1 MSHSRNSFDT
11 TLEYTP
17 YASDISELPTIA
29 GVASERM
36 PLPQVPD
43 YLMAIRK
50 ERKLRAEYAERRKMA
65 INYLSLEKRIQT
77 ETAYRQVFNRFNRD
91 HVLEKSYQQ
100 CSVIAELR
108 QKVKVHERAA
118 LLDLSNDLNPET
130 TKPYRRSCAADFAEY
145 FSNCLSNEKRSNLAH
160 SLGLPPDQFCNGYD
174 IAILIAHNKL
184 PRRFELFMERFLV
197 DNQFLNLYVECKLV
211 VNSMIERM
219 DVLIC
224 IPSCIFLL
232 FRDQCN
238 FGCPHDYSEQFEDFM
253 SEQKSKIIKDDGFM
267 RLQPHIEQFNSLY
280 HTLAVDHNWQV
291 PDDEVFYY
299 LPKLQRFRRAWE
311 HDKEVGKFFPT
322 VFATKLL
329 QLLEPRSGSLSIDYE
344 Q

>member
-1 MSHSRNSFDT
+1 M
-11 TLEYTP
+11 EYT
-17 YASDISELPTIA
+17 SISELPAIA
-29 GVASERM
+29 GEVSVASERL

-43 YLMAIRK
+43 YLMVIRK
-50 ERKLRAEYAERRKMA
+50 ERKLRAEYAERKKMA
-65 INYLSLEKRIQT
+65 INHLSIEKQIQT
-77 ETAYRQVFNRFNRD
+77 ETTYRQVFNRINRD
-91 HVLEKSYQQ
+91 HVLEESYEH
-100 CSVIAELR
+100 CSIIAELR
-108 QKVKVHERAA
+108 QKTKVHERAA
-118 LLDLSNDLNPET
+118 HLDLSKDLNPDT
-130 TKPYRRSCAADFAEY
+130 KKPYRRSCPVDFVEY
-145 FSNCLSNEKRSNLAH
+145 FSNCRSNEKRSNLAS

-219 DVLIC
+219 DVLVC

-253 SEQKSKIIKDDGFM
+253 VEQKAKIIKDDDFL

-291 PDDEVFYY
+291 PKDEVFYY
-299 LPKLQRFRRAWE
+299 LPKLQRFRRTWE
-311 HDKEVGKFFPT
+311 QDRDFAKFFPT

-329 QLLEPRSGSLSIDYE
+329 ELLEPRSGSLSIDYE
-344 Q
+344 